1 MVEQQNYLL
10 EWIDILI
17 SVTLN
22 PEKTEIDTIHEDQLE
37 YIANKLNVERD
48 QFMRSIMSHVFS
60 GNDIDL
66 IKTMI
71 CQYHD
76 TLIILL
82 DQALTNQKL
91 ISHKKNQPNQLFNSV
106 ITFLE
111 ELLSFMESR
120 FSNYLSLSDRAPST
134 YAAIAGKEL
143 ESHTKKLKAYLKGHH
158 ISDTFKIVLKRI
170 DHFATTIC
178 RHKRV
183 SFNEV
188 LYQKELLRGLEEIIP
203 QGISGET
210 FSPLDKLL
218 IYLNFNSKAYI
229 NELTNR
235 LAKLVNRNSITS
247 EKMSDL
253 LIYFK
258 AFNQLHKKPDVI
270 LNINYHDLSTL
281 IENWFTQEILYLE
294 KKLHLSVVPLQSK
307 KENPANKQST
317 TKEKQK
323 VLCMLSTDQM
333 GLILRASD
341 ELRILVAKSMSQ
353 VFKTI
358 VPHLSTPYKED
369 LSYDGMRSKSY
380 VAEERDKQIAIET
393 LERIIKKIKEY

>member
-1 MVEQQNYLL
+1 IQMVEQQNYLL

-91 ISHKKNQPNQLFNSV
+91 ISHKKNPPNQLFNSV

-143 ESHTKKLKAYLKGHH
+143 
-158 ISDTFKIVLKRI
+158 
-170 DHFATTIC
+170 
-178 RHKRV
+178 
-183 SFNEV
+183 
-188 LYQKELLRGLEEIIP
+188 
-203 QGISGET
+203 
-210 FSPLDKLL
+210 
-218 IYLNFNSKAYI
+218 
-229 NELTNR
+229 
-235 LAKLVNRNSITS
+235 
-247 EKMSDL
+247 
-253 LIYFK
+253 
-258 AFNQLHKKPDVI
+258 
-270 LNINYHDLSTL
+270 
-281 IENWFTQEILYLE
+281 
-294 KKLHLSVVPLQSK
+294 
-307 KENPANKQST
+307 
-317 TKEKQK
+317 
-323 VLCMLSTDQM
+323 
-333 GLILRASD
+333 
-341 ELRILVAKSMSQ
+341 
-353 VFKTI
+353 
-358 VPHLSTPYKED
+358 
-369 LSYDGMRSKSY
+369 
-380 VAEERDKQIAIET
+380 
-393 LERIIKKIKEY
+393 